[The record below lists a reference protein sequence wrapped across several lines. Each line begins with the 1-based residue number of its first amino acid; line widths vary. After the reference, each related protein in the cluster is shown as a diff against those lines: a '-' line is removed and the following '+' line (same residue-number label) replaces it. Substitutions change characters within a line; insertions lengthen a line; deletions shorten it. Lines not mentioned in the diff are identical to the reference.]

1 MDGELSPTDFAAL
14 LDGPKRKS
22 REMSPDEFTSF
33 LDGIAPPEPPGKL
46 QAFGGSLLESLGAV
60 PQTLAA
66 VTDYMGGAAPE
77 HGYGARGPLPS
88 WGPSG
93 QPPTTY
99 AQGPQIGQE
108 VFGPAGQALQQA
120 SQAVYPEE
128 QRGRGGLGE
137 QLASGAGS
145 IAGALPALMGGPVAA
160 GVQFGAA
167 QGIPLYHEIKK
178 STGDEEAAMW
188 GLLFGGAVGQLD
200 QLPGA
205 KQALGGIV
213 KKLASSELKDVVV
226 HSVLGSALKHAA
238 TQAGVGAMQR
248 TLSMALQEKLTGKDI
263 DIWNQVKAGLPAD
276 LIFGGGFGALDA
288 AISRIATPAEGGA
301 ARLGATPKVDLQES
315 APEVGAR
322 TQEPTE
328 TTSAVELPE
337 TATAEP
343 QAGPVEAPE
352 VQPTSSATGTSH
364 AEPATR
370 PGSVSASEPSVPRSR
385 REELTTRKPHELT
398 ADEAEEAYQLQR
410 AHDKGADVEVLG
422 EAGAKEWDRLHRLQD
437 SMNAE
442 VADRASDRIAEIEAD
457 LTEAQRN
464 RLYGIGEKGM
474 GAETLRELSSSL
486 GDVRGAVDEHELGR
500 IVGKSLADVGQGDPE
515 TFAPGSREAL
525 AAAKLAEAG
534 RVIRER
540 GLDSGKVSEAALNRA
555 KEIYGDD
562 APEMLRRWL
571 PQEGAQTP
579 KPEAPSE
586 YTLPASPERA
596 KFLTAGRE
604 LELRAKTQEQL
615 DRAHELLLAMGEK
628 PWRPILQDEPIA
640 GISEQER
647 READYFGG
655 AGHGAPPEAPPEKT
669 VELLAGLPPIKEG
682 APQEHAA
689 EATGRV
695 KEALYEG
702 LIKTHGGKPELAARL
717 EERSKGEV
725 NAAALEARG
734 NVRAVKRAIRQHA
747 KATGETLAPERIQEA
762 MQSPKAMAALP
773 DAVRPHVAKMRDQAD
788 RLSRILVS
796 EGMTDKTM
804 AQAIQG
810 RMGKYLRTSYQAHSD
825 PAWAKKVP
833 QDVRNRLKSL
843 LVSWSEPLRPE
854 KLAELEQRQAN
865 EKLPTMERRKAE
877 FELGSR
883 RALQGKDVGEIEAE
897 MQALLDD
904 AKATAE
910 NPWAALANSNLKRKD
925 LSIFKARKGLP
936 DELKAFLG
944 EEKDPYANYTNTIL
958 KQASFVANHRKL
970 KAIRDVGIGKWLFEK
985 PTIQE
990 GKNYTVRVSAADNPR
1005 LAPLVGDSELYTTE
1019 KIKKALF
1026 DSQPSYSKGWK
1037 WAMAANAA
1045 IKGTKTIYQLHA
1057 VPKQAVS
1064 QITALLKNGHIGY
1077 ALANAKGIVRAMS
1090 GADKEA
1096 QLELTRL
1103 GILGESVAAA
1113 EFRDVK
1119 EQFTGKKIAPAY
1131 QGLARA
1137 NDLIGA
1143 AFGKPD
1149 DFSKVAGFYAETAA
1163 LKKAGFSEAQAK
1175 EHAANI
1181 VRNLYPTYSR
1191 ITRWVDK
1198 FRRQPLVGTFM
1209 AFKAEQ
1215 VRTNFE
1221 RLKLIGEELK
1231 SGNEVLATRAKKRI
1245 GYLLAGQA
1253 AAPAAAVA
1261 WNMLNGVDSDEDDDR
1276 RLFVPEWDQQRNLVW
1291 EGGDKKGTYTDLSD
1305 IDEGSWLTDP
1315 LLRIADGEDASKVLG
1330 EMYREDVEP
1339 FASFSLLSKMAIEYV
1354 RGEKMDGT
1362 PIDDRAAYLREQLTP
1377 SSIRNFDPR
1386 GLSGLRPVEFD
1397 VEKSLGISTGRFARE
1412 IADLT
1417 GKRHRM
1423 ERRSPGEK
1431 ASIVGEQEQSR
1442 KELFQTL
1449 SDQARAAV
1457 RLGMPYSKVKGILD
1471 ASLSSEMTDAVLSG
1485 RYIKYTEKKKR

>member
-1 MDGELSPTDFAAL
+1 VDGEEELDPAAAVTLLRGTKKPKAEELSP
-14 LDGPKRKS
+14 
-22 REMSPDEFTSF
+22 DEAVSF
-33 LDGIAPPEPPGKL
+33 LRGVAPPEPPSKL

-60 PQTLAA
+60 PQALAA

-99 AQGPQIGQE
+99 AQGPQIGQG

-120 SQAVYPEE
+120 GQAVYPEE

-145 IAGALPALMGGPVAA
+145 IAGSLPALMGGPVAA

-200 QLPGA
+200 QFPGA
-205 KQALGGIV
+205 KRALGGIV

-263 DIWNQVKAGLPAD
+263 DILKRVAQGLPAD
-276 LIFGGGFGALDA
+276 LILGGGMGALLGA
-288 AISRIATPAEGGA
+288 VSRLEATPAEGKA
-301 ARLGATPKVDLQES
+301 ARPEGATPKVEPQGY
-315 APEVGAR
+315 APEEA
-322 TQEPTE
+322 TLPHPQEPTE

-352 VQPTSSATGTSH
+352 AQPTSSAIGTSYP
-364 AEPATR
+364 ETATR
-370 PGSVSASEPSVPRSR
+370 PGSVSASEPSV
-385 REELTTRKPHELT
+385 
-398 ADEAEEAYQLQR
+398 
-410 AHDKGADVEVLG
+410 
-422 EAGAKEWDRLHRLQD
+422 
-437 SMNAE
+437 
-442 VADRASDRIAEIEAD
+442 
-457 LTEAQRN
+457 
-464 RLYGIGEKGM
+464 
-474 GAETLRELSSSL
+474 
-486 GDVRGAVDEHELGR
+486 
-500 IVGKSLADVGQGDPE
+500 
-515 TFAPGSREAL
+515 
-525 AAAKLAEAG
+525 
-534 RVIRER
+534 
-540 GLDSGKVSEAALNRA
+540 
-555 KEIYGDD
+555 
-562 APEMLRRWL
+562 
-571 PQEGAQTP
+571 
-579 KPEAPSE
+579 
-586 YTLPASPERA
+586 
-596 KFLTAGRE
+596 
-604 LELRAKTQEQL
+604 
-615 DRAHELLLAMGEK
+615 
-628 PWRPILQDEPIA
+628 
-640 GISEQER
+640 
-647 READYFGG
+647 
-655 AGHGAPPEAPPEKT
+655 PEAPPEKT

-682 APQEHAA
+682 TPQEHAA
-689 EATGRV
+689 ETTSRV

-734 NVRAVKRAIRQHA
+734 NVRAVKRAIRQHEKTA
-747 KATGETLAPERIQEA
+747 GETLAPERIQEA
-762 MQSPKAMAALP
+762 MQSPKALAALP

-788 RLSRILVS
+788 RLSRVLVS

-810 RMGKYLRTSYQAHSD
+810 RMGEYLRTSYQAHSD

-854 KLAELEQRQAN
+854 KLTELEQRQAN
-865 EKLPTMERRKAE
+865 EKLPSMERRKAE

-883 RALQGKDVGEIEAE
+883 HVLQGKAVGEIEAE

-910 NPWAALANSNLKRKD
+910 NPWAALVNSNLKRKD

-990 GKNYTVRVSAADNPR
+990 GNNYTVRVSAADNPR

-1077 ALANAKGIVRAMS
+1077 ALANAKRIVRAMS

-1191 ITRWVDK
+1191 ITKWVDK

-1215 VRTNFE
+1215 ARTNFE

-1231 SGNEVLATRAKKRI
+1231 SGNDVLAARAKKRI

-1397 VEKSLGISTGRFARE
+1397 VEKSLGISTSRFARE

-1423 ERRSPGEK
+1423 ERKSPGEK